1 MSQALNRTLPLA
13 IALGAGLLSSH
24 GFAQKSEWT
33 IDPNHSSAN
42 FEILHMGVSHVHG
55 AIEGI
60 KGTVM
65 LDEKD
70 ITKSSVTATLDAT
83 TVSTGVARRDA
94 DIKGPDYFNV
104 EKNPTI
110 AFKST
115 SLVKSGGKL
124 QMIGDLTLNG
134 VTKSIT
140 LDLDGPTAP
149 VTMNGKTLSGFS
161 ASGRLTRKDFDFGEK
176 APANGMIGED
186 IKFTIDVEI
195 DKKP

>member
-1 MSQALNRTLPLA
+1 MTQRLNRTLTLA
-13 IALGAGLLSSH
+13 IALGAGLLSAQ

-42 FEILHMGVSHVHG
+42 FEVLHMGVSHVHG
-55 AIEGI
+55 SIQGI
-60 KGTVM
+60 KGTVS

-70 ITKSSVTATLDAT
+70 ITKSSVAATLDAT
-83 TVSTGVARRDA
+83 TVSTGVERRDTDLKSA
-94 DIKGPDYFNV
+94 SYFNV
-104 EKNPTI
+104 EKNPAI
-110 AFKST
+110 VYKST

-124 QMIGDLTLNG
+124 QLIGDLTLNG
-134 VTKSIT
+134 VTKSVT

-161 ASGRLTRKDFDFGEK
+161 ASGKLTRKDFDFGEK
-176 APANGMIGED
+176 APANAMIGED

-195 DKKP
+195 DKK